1 MTDEALKLNNRL
13 ITLNNVW

>member
-13 ITLNNVW
+13 SIFNSGW